1 MGTVRQDYYW
11 MASLV
16 EDVGSDL
23 DVSAF
28 RQMCDELET
37 LRALVAQYE
46 QQVGINP
53 MTVQDMIDKL
63 NMYPGDVINITD
75 IRWVREMLK
84 SKLAEHG
91 QN

>member
-84 SKLAEHG
+84 SKLAKHG